1 MYVFGR
7 LQPTRQY
14 TTIAVSSMKKV
25 CLQVLLVFNVHVSD
39 WLEINGCDSNFEV
52 MFYNFWKL
60 LQMKLLPGI

>member
-14 TTIAVSSMKKV
+14 TTIAVLSMKKV

-52 MFYNFWKL
+52 NV
-60 LQMKLLPGI
+60 LQFLKVATNETTTSH